1 MKAIHNFLFLAP
13 AQSALVFA
21 AGQPVNQ
28 DQFHTLIKE
37 GKPSWFISM
46 YRDDLPAGLKMACAN

>member
-1 MKAIHNFLFLAP
+1 LFLAP

-28 DQFHTLIKE
+28 DQFNTLIKE